1 MIETH
6 QLTVRRLV
14 EWLDSDQAPG
24 DVQGPRI
31 ITDPLVMLQEKPQGL
46 QIEPP
51 QSLPFQKDPIVIKTV
66 QERPA
71 VKNKGILQGLNGCC
85 LKLQSGGD
93 ILESLDIQSAGKITV
108 EPDVFLVRQYT
119 VTKHVA
125 HAPKGVGETTP
136 GLILGEIG
144 PQDANQDRAGVGT
157 VTEGD
162 QIAQQITGLLGG
174 QLERL
179 PVTLDTEATEGI
191 KTQHRGYLF
200 NSMSPPIIDRLQ
212 A

>member
-1 MIETH
+1 
-6 QLTVRRLV
+6 
-14 EWLDSDQAPG
+14 
-24 DVQGPRI
+24 
-31 ITDPLVMLQEKPQGL
+31 
-46 QIEPP
+46 
-51 QSLPFQKDPIVIKTV
+51 VIKTV

-93 ILESLDIQSAGKITV
+93 ILESLNIQLTGEVIV
-108 EPDVFLVRQYT
+108 EPDVFLVCQYT

-144 PQDANQDRAGVGT
+144 PEDTNQDRAGVGT
-157 VTEGD
+157 DTEGD
-162 QIAQQITGLLGG
+162 QIAQQITGLLGR

-179 PVTLDTEATEGI
+179 PVTLNTEATEGV
-191 KTQHRGYLF
+191 KMQHFGYMPRSF
-200 NSMSPPIIDRLQ
+200 YRPPGFMGCWFL
-212 A
+212 